1 MQKTDFAEAIA
12 GILVRAVSLNG
23 NPGSEV
29 SIMPSAPILC
39 MGARW
44 RAEDVYWRTASK
56 NGKLLGVSSRALTSP
71 VANFADQS
79 GIYILYSNFTPI
91 YVGQAN
97 RHLFARLK
105 EHNLTDD
112 LAGRWDRFTWFG
124 LRNVIGGLNT
134 RLSIPGV
141 DFHISTKQLL
151 DHLEA
156 IMIHSVEPQLNGQ
169 EGRFGRRVTRYKQVR
184 DSRLGPTERE
194 LLEGMAKKGEMV
206 PDGKKITKTGWK
218 DS

>member
-1 MQKTDFAEAIA
+1 
-12 GILVRAVSLNG
+12 
-23 NPGSEV
+23 
-29 SIMPSAPILC
+29 

-44 RAEDVYWRTASK
+44 RAEDVYWHSDPK
-56 NGKLLGVSSRALTSP
+56 NGKLLGVRAKALTSP
-71 VANFADQS
+71 EANFADQS
-79 GIYILYSNFTPI
+79 GIYILYSDFTPI

-97 RHLFARLK
+97 RRLFGRLK

-124 LRNVIGGLNT
+124 LRQVVGGLKPK
-134 RLSIPGV
+134 LKAAGA
-141 DFHISTKQLL
+141 DFHITTAQLL

-156 IMIHSVEPQLNGQ
+156 IMIHSFEPALNGQ
-169 EGRFGRRVTRYKQVR
+169 EGRFGQKVIRYKQVR
-184 DSRLGPTERE
+184 DPRLGPNERE
-194 LLEGMAKKGEMV
+194 LLEGMAIKGKMV